1 MDATWLKI
9 ARRHN
14 RSGVR
19 SWSVPGFDNAVRL
32 VPGRRS
38 SFGVATIHWPCRDA
52 QGHPQIRG
60 VRLDW
65 HRSTAKAEIRKL
77 IEAAPCSSA

>member
-19 SWSVPGFDNAVRL
+19 SWTVPGFDNAIRL
-32 VPGRRS
+32 APGRS
-38 SFGVATIHWPCRDA
+38 SMFGAAALHWPCRDA
-52 QGHPQIRG
+52 QGHQQVRG

-65 HRSTAKAEIRKL
+65 HRSIAKAEIRRL
-77 IEAAPCSSA
+77 IAEADSA